1 MRMGDREHGAKGL
14 CQERAYVCGL
24 EAGNSLLRRGI
35 VKGTNTPP
43 AQPHA
48 VLPIRADEPQVVLG
62 RALNKLVMDPLES
75 LGIHWP
81 WLVS

>member
-1 MRMGDREHGAKGL
+1 
-14 CQERAYVCGL
+14 
-24 EAGNSLLRRGI
+24 

-43 AQPHA
+43 CQPHS

-75 LGIHWP
+75 IGMRLP
-81 WLVS
+81 WLVDELAGG

>member
-1 MRMGDREHGAKGL
+1 M
-14 CQERAYVCGL
+14 
-24 EAGNSLLRRGI
+24 
-35 VKGTNTPP
+35 KGTNTPP

-75 LGIHWP
+75 IGMRLP
-81 WLVS
+81 WLVDELAGG

>member
-1 MRMGDREHGAKGL
+1 M
-14 CQERAYVCGL
+14 CGL

-35 VKGTNTPP
+35 VKGTNTPT
-43 AQPHA
+43 AQPHS

-81 WLVS
+81 WLVT